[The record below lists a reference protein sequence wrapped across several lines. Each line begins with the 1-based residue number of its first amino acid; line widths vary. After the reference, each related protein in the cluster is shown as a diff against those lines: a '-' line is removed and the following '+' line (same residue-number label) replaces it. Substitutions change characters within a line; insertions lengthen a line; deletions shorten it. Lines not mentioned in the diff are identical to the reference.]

1 MLEWTKNS
9 KKIYR
14 IPMRLLFGDSGV
26 RWILID
32 LQNEK
37 KKNASDQQATDSM
50 EDFIKLK
57 RDKIIKFSESTY
69 YIDIAIIRHCHH
81 KHAKIT
87 SNSNILL
94 ILLITV
100 IFVFLSG
107 LELNKNR
114 YFKSVLIWMY
124 FLFQLVCVCFP

>member
-1 MLEWTKNS
+1 
-9 KKIYR
+9 
-14 IPMRLLFGDSGV
+14 
-26 RWILID
+26 
-32 LQNEK
+32 
-37 KKNASDQQATDSM
+37 M

-107 LELNKNR
+107 LELNKIR
-114 YFKSVLIWMY
+114 YFESVMLLGVFSFELIR
-124 FLFQLVCVCFP
+124 LV